1 MCAPVATRPPPG
13 AGCRRT
19 KGEAMSTIREL
30 LVEITGT
37 TEYAETIGDDV
48 DLAGSGID
56 SGDLVRL
63 VLLVE
68 QRTGLEITAADME
81 HLRTIGDYERFV
93 AERSVTGSS
102 GGA

>member
-1 MCAPVATRPPPG
+1 
-13 AGCRRT
+13 
-19 KGEAMSTIREL
+19 MSTIRTL
-30 LVEITGT
+30 LVELTGT
-37 TEYAETIGDDV
+37 AEYADAIGDDA

-68 QRTGLEITAADME
+68 QRTGVEITADDME
-81 HLRTIGDYERFV
+81 KLRTIADYERFV
-93 AERSVTGSS
+93 AERSVAGPA

>member
-1 MCAPVATRPPPG
+1 
-13 AGCRRT
+13 
-19 KGEAMSTIREL
+19 MSTIRTL

-37 TEYAETIGDDV
+37 EEFADSVGDDV
-48 DLAGSGID
+48 DLAASGID

-68 QRTGLEITAADME
+68 QRTGVEITAEDME
-81 HLRTIGDYERFV
+81 HLRTIADYERFV
-93 AERSVTGSS
+93 SEHATTT

>member
-1 MCAPVATRPPPG
+1 
-13 AGCRRT
+13 
-19 KGEAMSTIREL
+19 MSTIRTL
-30 LVEITGT
+30 LVELTGT
-37 TEYAETIGDDV
+37 AEYADAIGDDV

-68 QRTGLEITAADME
+68 QRTGVEITAEDME
-81 HLRTIGDYERFV
+81 KLHTIADYERFV
-93 AERSVTGSS
+93 AEHTVAGTP